1 MIVDEFIENPK
12 PLSGFSNPENLWPDF
27 LALLHLL
34 LIKHEEKFL
43 YLIFLEFQI
52 MLVEFL

>member
-12 PLSGFSNPENLWPDF
+12 PLSAFSNSENHWPDF

-34 LIKHEEKFL
+34 LIKNGEKKFHMLPHEYEYSKN
-43 YLIFLEFQI
+43 I
-52 MLVEFL
+52 